1 MMETTSPA
9 VCVADWDSPPPVG
22 STDHALWL
30 AHWHFQFE
38 TPEQLHMLEQLYHD
52 EIVWEVPSRRVIH
65 HGKRDVLENY
75 AKIFESCAEPKVVP
89 VERYGTPER
98 VFDDLEM
105 TFKLIDSRGFPNHPL
120 PVGTRVALR
129 VVHNFHIKDGLII
142 RENGYEMWR
151 PDISW

>member
-1 MMETTSPA
+1 MMESA
-9 VCVADWDSPPPVG
+9 SSVVGVADWDSPPPVG
-22 STDHALWL
+22 TTERALWL

-38 TPEQLHMLEQLYHD
+38 NPEQLPMLERLYHD
-52 EIVWEVPSRRVIH
+52 DIVWEVPSRRVIH
-65 HGKRDVLENY
+65 RGKKDVLENY
-75 AKIFESCAEPKVVP
+75 AKIFESCAEPKVVL

-105 TFKLIDSRGFPNHPL
+105 TFKLIDGKGFPNHPL
-120 PVGTRVALR
+120 PVGTRIALR
-129 VVHNFHIKDGLII
+129 VVHNFHIQDGLII